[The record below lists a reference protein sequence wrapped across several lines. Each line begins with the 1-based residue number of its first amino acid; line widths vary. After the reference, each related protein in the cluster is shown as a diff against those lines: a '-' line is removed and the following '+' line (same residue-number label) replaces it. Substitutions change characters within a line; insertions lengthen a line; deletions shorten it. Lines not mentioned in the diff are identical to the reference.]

1 MNKRLVSVLAFAL
14 LISAVATTVV
24 YRMLSSRIAGA
35 SAPSNAQIVVA
46 SHDLQ
51 LGTLIRE
58 ADVRTVGWSG
68 PIPKGAAT
76 NVAELLNRGVVTMI
90 YEGEA
95 VTDSRL
101 AAKGAGGGLAA
112 TIPVGM
118 RAVAVKVNEVVGVAG
133 FVVPGMRV
141 DVIISGTPPT
151 TNNTLGTLSKTV
163 LQNIQVLSAGQKIEK
178 TAEGTPQSVNVVN
191 LLVKPEQ
198 AEILSLASTQT
209 QILLVLRNPL
219 DTEEAKTS
227 GTATAN
233 LFTGMPFRAPVPP
246 PPPAHRTVA
255 ARPKPLPVEPVVAI
269 PEKMLPPVI
278 IEVFHGAKKA
288 RSEFRNTSEENN

>member
-24 YRMLSSRIAGA
+24 YRMLSSRIAAA

-46 SHDLQ
+46 SRDLQ

-246 PPPAHRTVA
+246 PPAHRMVA
-255 ARPKPLPVEPVVAI
+255 ARPKPLPVEPVAI
-269 PEKMLPPVI
+269 PEQILAPVI

-288 RSEFRNTSEENN
+288 QSEFRNTSEENN